1 MPDLVQA
8 WIDCRRSKRSSTS
21 AMAFEQDVERE
32 LCTLR
37 DELLSQT
44 YRPGRSICFVITRPR
59 AREVWAAEFRDRV
72 VHHLL
77 YNAIGQRF
85 ERSFIANSS
94 ACIKGRGTLYAA
106 QRLQRDVL
114 SITQSWSK
122 PAFYLKCDLANFF
135 VSIDKHVLLERLHAK
150 VDEPFWRWLT
160 EVVLMHDPR
169 SDFEVRGDASLLAR
183 VPTHKRLSHAPAATG
198 LPIGNLSSQFF
209 ANVLLDGL
217 DQYVKH
223 KLQALGGRHYGRYVD
238 DFYLLHES
246 PQALNQALASITTY
260 VRESLHCDLNPRKT
274 ILQPLER
281 GIDFV
286 GHLIKPWRRLPR
298 RSTFDAARGR
308 LESMPAEQLFS
319 AGNSYLGL
327 ASQATHSHF
336 ERTRI
341 ARILRK
347 RGHAVSGDITKIYR
361 SSQC

>member
-32 LCTLR
+32 LCALR

-135 VSIDKHVLLERLHAK
+135 VSIDKHVLLDRLHAK

-169 SDFEVRGDASLLAR
+169 SDFEVRGDESLLTR
-183 VPTHKRLSHAPAATG
+183 VPPHKQLSHAPAATG

-209 ANVLLDGL
+209 SNVLLDGL

-246 PQALNQALASITTY
+246 PQALNQALASVTTY
-260 VRESLHCDLNPRKT
+260 VRELLHCELNPRKT

-308 LESMPAEQLFS
+308 LESMPAEQVFA

-336 ERTRI
+336 ERARI

-347 RGHAVSGDITKIYR
+347 RGHAVSGDITKIFR
-361 SSQC
+361 RAV